1 MILLSTFVSSHLIPA
16 LESALAEHEPA
27 LQAMLVTE
35 RQNAWV
41 PGLMKKQKSIS
52 RSNDAIN

>member
-1 MILLSTFVSSHLIPA
+1 MSLLSTFVSSHLIPA

-35 RQNAWV
+35 LQDLSKRLGAWIDE
-41 PGLMKKQKSIS
+41 KAKEHIKE
-52 RSNDAIN
+52 